1 MTDIDKIREEIDRA
15 TERRAE
21 LWHLLSE
28 GHDAE
33 LAAELHALEER
44 LAALWDEQR
53 LLKARVRFGDRDEI
67 IKRARNE
74 ARLARAAYTSPL
86 PERAAF
92 SRGLTPLCTA
102 SNGGRLS
109 SFLDVESLTGLPET
123 FTVAP

>member
-1 MTDIDKIREEIDRA
+1 MTDIDQIREEIDRA

-44 LAALWDEQR
+44 LAALWDQQR

-67 IKRARNE
+67 IKRARHE
-74 ARLARAAYTSPL
+74 ERLPPRAQPDLSP
-86 PERAAF
+86 PPRAPGLAPPGPGALRAPA
-92 SRGLTPLCTA
+92 SRPFDRLTPPR
-102 SNGGRLS
+102 RL
-109 SFLDVESLTGLPET
+109 VLP
-123 FTVAP
+123 

>member
-1 MTDIDKIREEIDRA
+1 MTDIDQIREEIDRA

-44 LAALWDEQR
+44 LAALWDQQR

-67 IKRARNE
+67 IKRARHE
-74 ARLARAAYTSPL
+74 ERLARAAQQGLSPRPRAL
-86 PERAAF
+86 QSPPPEPAAF
-92 SRGLTPLCTA
+92 SRRLAPFRPTDAATAARAALTSKA
-102 SNGGRLS
+102 
-109 SFLDVESLTGLPET
+109 
-123 FTVAP
+123 